1 MLFAGLDVSSA
12 RIALCVMNET
22 GELVRQ
28 VSVESEPGAIAG
40 ALRPWRDQLSLVGL
54 EAGPTSAWLARG
66 LRALDLPVTV
76 IDAAHASAALR
87 TGFRNKTDKNDAR
100 GIADLMRV
108 RKFRPVHVK
117 SPEAQRDRALLSVRE
132 QLRRQGLDLRNAVWS
147 ILQAE
152 GLKPP
157 KLAAN
162 RFRQLVE
169 AALEDPELAPALAPL
184 VRLIDRTEEEVAEL
198 DRQIAKKAKARAT
211 CRRLMTIPGVGPL
224 TALTFATGID
234 DPARFSRSRDV
245 GVHFGL
251 TPRRYQSGDM
261 DWSGSISRAGDA
273 AVRRALYQ
281 AANAMIHHSR
291 RWCALKSWAVRL
303 AARRGLKKAKVALAR
318 KLAVV
323 MHRMWVDGTDYHL
336 SAAT

>member
-12 RIALCVMNET
+12 RIALCVMNEA
-22 GELVRQ
+22 GELVCQ
-28 VSVESEPGAIAG
+28 ASIESEPGVIAEE
-40 ALRPWRDQLSLVGL
+40 LRPWRDQLSLVGL
-54 EAGPTSAWLARG
+54 EAGPTSACLARE

-132 QLRRQGLDLRNAVWS
+132 HLRRQGLDLRNAVWS

-157 KLAAN
+157 KLTTS
-162 RFRQLVE
+162 RFQQLLV
-169 AALEDPELAPALAPL
+169 AALEDPDLAPVLTPL
-184 VRLIDRTEEEVAEL
+184 VRLIDKTEEEVAEL

-323 MHRMWVDGTDYHL
+323 MHRMWVDGTDYRV
-336 SAAT
+336 STAN

>member
-12 RIALCVMNET
+12 RIALCVMNEA
-22 GELVRQ
+22 GELVCQ
-28 VSVESEPGAIAG
+28 ASIESEPGVIAEE
-40 ALRPWRDQLSLVGL
+40 LRPWRDQLSLVGL
-54 EAGPTSAWLARG
+54 EAGPTSAWLARE

-132 QLRRQGLDLRNAVWS
+132 HLRRQGLDLRNAVWS

-157 KLAAN
+157 KLTTS
-162 RFRQLVE
+162 RFQQLLV
-169 AALEDPELAPALAPL
+169 AALEDPDLAPVLTPL
-184 VRLIDRTEEEVAEL
+184 VRLIDKTEEEVAEL

-211 CRRLMTIPGVGPL
+211 CRRLKTIPGVGPL

-323 MHRMWVDGTDYHL
+323 MHRMWVDGTDYRV
-336 SAAT
+336 STAN

>member
-12 RIALCVMNET
+12 RIALCVMNEA
-22 GELVRQ
+22 GELVCQ
-28 VSVESEPGAIAG
+28 ASIESEPGVIAEE
-40 ALRPWRDQLSLVGL
+40 LRPWRDQLSLVRL
-54 EAGPTSAWLARG
+54 EAGPTSAWLARE

-132 QLRRQGLDLRNAVWS
+132 HLRRQGLDLRNAVWS

-157 KLAAN
+157 KLTTS
-162 RFRQLVE
+162 RFQQLLV
-169 AALEDPELAPALAPL
+169 AALEDPDLAPVLTPL
-184 VRLIDRTEEEVAEL
+184 VRLIDKTEEEVAEL

-323 MHRMWVDGTDYHL
+323 MHRMWVDGTDYRV
-336 SAAT
+336 STAN

>member
-1 MLFAGLDVSSA
+1 MA
-12 RIALCVMNET
+12 
-22 GELVRQ
+22 
-28 VSVESEPGAIAG
+28 
-40 ALRPWRDQLSLVGL
+40 
-54 EAGPTSAWLARG
+54 
-66 LRALDLPVTV
+66 PVLT
-76 IDAAHASAALR
+76 
-87 TGFRNKTDKNDAR
+87 
-100 GIADLMRV
+100 
-108 RKFRPVHVK
+108 
-117 SPEAQRDRALLSVRE
+117 
-132 QLRRQGLDLRNAVWS
+132 
-147 ILQAE
+147 
-152 GLKPP
+152 
-157 KLAAN
+157 
-162 RFRQLVE
+162 
-169 AALEDPELAPALAPL
+169 PL
-184 VRLIDRTEEEVAEL
+184 VRLIDKTEEEVAEL

-323 MHRMWVDGTDYHL
+323 MHRMWVDGTDYRV
-336 SAAT
+336 STAN

>member
-1 MLFAGLDVSSA
+1 MLCAGLDVSSA
-12 RIALCVMNET
+12 RIALCVMNEA
-22 GELVRQ
+22 GELVCQ
-28 VSVESEPGAIAG
+28 ASIESEPGVIAEE
-40 ALRPWRDQLSLVGL
+40 LRPWRDQLSLVGL
-54 EAGPTSAWLARG
+54 EAGPTSAWLARE

-132 QLRRQGLDLRNAVWS
+132 HLRRQGLDLRNAVWS

-157 KLAAN
+157 KLTTS
-162 RFRQLVE
+162 RFQQLLV
-169 AALEDPELAPALAPL
+169 AALEDPDLAPVLTPL
-184 VRLIDRTEEEVAEL
+184 VRLIDKTEEEVAEL

-323 MHRMWVDGTDYHL
+323 MHRMWVDGTDYRV
-336 SAAT
+336 STAN